1 MEENK
6 KPITLT
12 QREYQKKYDKKT
24 KMISVKYVL
33 SDMHDYDRLMEYL
46 EKTGQS
52 TNSFIKMLINGFFK
66 KGYDRYEYPVPKEYE
81 RREYY
86 KYACISDEYFEK
98 LKSILGDDEEKYN
111 MVLDHYADCI
121 KEELEYAFEEKG
133 YAFEEW
139 VDNLEESINNGEINL
154 NLSER
159 DFREIIKESMDQFI
173 REIMYG

>member
-6 KPITLT
+6 KPITSA

-33 SDMHDYDRLMEYL
+33 SDMKDYMRLKEYL
-46 EKTGQS
+46 DKTGQS
-52 TNSFIKMLINGFFK
+52 ANNFIKMLIRGFFE
-66 KGYDRYEYPVPKEYE
+66 KGYDRYKFPVPKEYE

-86 KYACISDEYFEK
+86 KYDCISNEYFEK
-98 LKSILGDDEEKYN
+98 LKRILGEDEEKYN
-111 MVLDHYADCI
+111 MVLDYYADCI

-133 YAFEEW
+133 CAFEEW
-139 VDNLEESINNGEINL
+139 VDIFEESVNSGEINL

-159 DFREIIKESMDQFI
+159 DFRKMINESMSQTI